1 MMNLIEDVRTRM
13 GRRRRRLVIL
23 GACLATAV
31 VSGFALWPLLSGK
44 TEPPVYGR
52 RAAEAALGTAR
63 SGEAARW
70 APEELLSAESAMRAS
85 LLINSREEARFV
97 LFRDFTGAR
106 AAFRLVEEKSK
117 VAAAEAARNRDLARA
132 AADAAIDQAGRAVTA
147 SQRFADVMH
156 IGAFERTLLQKS
168 KLALTESKSLF
179 GEGEFEIAAERAR
192 DASARA
198 RKVSDRAIAVAS
210 RYVEPGTVQNW
221 RRMIDNTVAWSRST
235 GGTAIVVLK
244 ENHRLDLYDNGRL
257 VKSYK
262 ADMGYRSIHDKTR
275 SGDAATP
282 EGRYRITVK
291 KPSSTYYR
299 ALALNYPN
307 EEDRAQFEK
316 LRRAGLVPR
325 GASPGSLIEIHG
337 EGGRGKDWTRGCVAV
352 SNRDMDDLFRRVGP
366 GTPVTIVGGDGQGT
380 FTKLIREH
388 GSAGGASSAR
398 MQ

>member
-1 MMNLIEDVRTRM
+1 MMNLIGTATSREKRP
-13 GRRRRRLVIL
+13 RRRRRLVVGGLVALVAI
-23 GACLATAV
+23 GAAAWPV
-31 VSGFALWPLLSGK
+31 VSGK

-52 RAAEAALGTAR
+52 SAAEKALAAAR
-63 SGEAARW
+63 SGDAARW
-70 APEELLSAESAMRAS
+70 APEALLTAESAMRAS
-85 LLINSREEARFV
+85 LLINRREEARFL
-97 LFRDFTGAR
+97 LFRDFAGAR
-106 AAFRLVEEKSK
+106 AAFDLVEKK
-117 VAAAEAARNRDLARA
+117 AKAAAAEAVRRRELARA
-132 AADAAIDQAGRAVTA
+132 AADAAIDQAGRAVSA
-147 SQRFADVMH
+147 SQEFADVMH

-168 KLALTESKSLF
+168 KLALTEAKSLF
-179 GEGEFEIAAERAR
+179 ADGDFPVAEERAR
-192 DASARA
+192 DASTRA
-198 RKVSDRAIAVAS
+198 RKVSERAIAVAK
-210 RYVEPGTVQNW
+210 RYVEPGTVQSW
-221 RRMIDNTVAWSRST
+221 RRMIDSTVAWSRST
-235 GGTAIVVLK
+235 GGAAIVVLK

-282 EGRYRITVK
+282 EGRYRITTK

-307 EEDRAQFEK
+307 EEDRAQFER

-325 GASPGSLIEIHG
+325 GASPGGLIEIHG

-352 SNRDMDDLFRRVGP
+352 SNRDMDDLFVRVGP

-380 FTKLIREH
+380 FTRLIREH
-388 GSAGGASSAR
+388 GAAGSSSSAR